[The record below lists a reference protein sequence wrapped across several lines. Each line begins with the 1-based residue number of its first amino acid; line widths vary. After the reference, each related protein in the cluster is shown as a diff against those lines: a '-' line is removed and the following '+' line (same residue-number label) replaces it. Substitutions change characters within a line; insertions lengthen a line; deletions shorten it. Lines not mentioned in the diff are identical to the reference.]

1 MMEDFVSFMAKLVES
16 QNMKNPSLK
25 DLQSLFQI
33 NQVRKEENQR
43 RNLTSNNF
51 ATHLLALRNGQE
63 ECVLQD
69 RGQTKLKE
77 FRKSF
82 FPLRKLWMWIAKG
95 LRNSRNLR
103 NHNWRKTISQPNFCL
118 ANFSQPCEI
127 SHV

>member
-82 FPLRKLWMWIAKG
+82 FPLRKL
-95 LRNSRNLR
+95 
-103 NHNWRKTISQPNFCL
+103 
-118 ANFSQPCEI
+118 
-127 SHV
+127 